1 MLSNFSL
8 MYISLTLYTII
19 KSSVLIWTF
28 LWGVLLKI
36 EAFKLNT
43 FCAVLFIVSGIGLAV
58 ASSTD
63 VSPIGVAMV
72 LGASA
77 AGGVRWALVQKL
89 MAVDEQSKNVF
100 VSIYRFAPASALS
113 MLPFALGM
121 DLLPLLRS
129 DFFVDSSDNNLAATL
144 ALVVLGGLIAF
155 ALITT
160 EVHLVNLTSSL
171 TMGVLGQVKEVIQ
184 IVLSMAIFH
193 DHVNLLNAA
202 GIVIAM
208 VAVGYYKR
216 IKSVDRETLR
226 YSTLSQVELE
236 LDVFDQDLEDSSEE
250 TTGGVFDDFDDD
262 QDIISR
268 R

>member
-1 MLSNFSL
+1 MLTIAVPIGMSTAMDVMLSNFSL

-28 LWGVLLKI
+28 LWGVLLRI
-36 EAFKLNT
+36 ETFKCNV
-43 FCAVLFIVSGIGLAV
+43 FCAVLFIVGGIGLAV

-63 VSPIGVAMV
+63 VSVIGVAMV

-77 AGGVRWALVQKL
+77 SGGVRWALVQKL
-89 MAVDEQSKNVF
+89 MTVNEQSRNVF

-113 MLPFALGM
+113 MVPFALGV
-121 DLLPLLRS
+121 DLMPFLRS
-129 DFFVDSSDNNLAATL
+129 DFFQNSSDSALTTTFV
-144 ALVVLGGLIAF
+144 LVVLGGLFAI

-184 IVLSMAIFH
+184 IVLSMLIFH

-202 GIVIAM
+202 GIVIA
-208 VAVGYYKR
+208 VTAVGYYKR
-216 IKSVDRETLR
+216 IKAVDAETTR
-226 YSTLSQVELE
+226 YSALNQVCY
-236 LDVFDQDLEDSSEE
+236 Q
-250 TTGGVFDDFDDD
+250 G
-262 QDIISR
+262 
-268 R
+268 